1 MAEEI
6 IEIEDL
12 VEDDKNF
19 NKGTPQGEVLMDHSL
34 SQFGAGRSIL
44 IDQNNRIIAGN
55 KTALAAIRKGI
66 RKVRV
71 IETEGDEIVAVKRT
85 DIDLHS
91 KKGREFALADNITG
105 NVNLDIDYDMIN
117 KVMNEVELH
126 PEIWDVRLKD
136 DSTKGLMRN
145 SGGKNQTIST
155 DCVKFARY
163 NIILSE
169 EESEALQNEA
179 KQYAKDNGSMEG
191 FVSHLIKKYY
201 EQQND

>member
-1 MAEEI
+1 MADEI
-6 IEIEDL
+6 IGIEEL

-19 NKGTPQGEVLMDHSL
+19 NKGTAQGKVLMDHSL

-44 IDQNNRIIAGN
+44 IDKNNRIIAGN
-55 KTALAAIRKGI
+55 KTALAAIRKGLQ
-66 RKVRV
+66 KVRV
-71 IETEGDEIVAVKRT
+71 IETVGDEIVAVKRT

-105 NVNLDIDYDMIN
+105 NVNLDIDYDMVN

-145 SGGKNQTIST
+145 S
-155 DCVKFARY
+155 
-163 NIILSE
+163 E
-169 EESEALQNEA
+169 ERTR
-179 KQYAKDNGSMEG
+179 QYPRTM
-191 FVSHLIKKYY
+191 
-201 EQQND
+201 

>member
-1 MAEEI
+1 MADEI
-6 IEIEDL
+6 IGIEEL

-19 NKGTPQGEVLMDHSL
+19 NKGTAQGKVLMDHSL

-44 IDQNNRIIAGN
+44 IDKNNRIIAGN
-55 KTALAAIRKGI
+55 KTALAAIRKGLQ
-66 RKVRV
+66 KVRV
-71 IETEGDEIVAVKRT
+71 IETVGDEIVAVKRM

-105 NVNLDIDYDMIN
+105 NVNLDIDYDMVN

-145 SGGKNQTIST
+145 SGGKNETIST
-155 DCVKFARY
+155 DYVKFAKY
-163 NIILSE
+163 NIVLSE

-179 KQYAKDNGSMEG
+179 KLYAKENGSMDG
-191 FVSHLIKKYY
+191 FVSHLIKRYY
-201 EQQND
+201 EQQNG